1 MSQFPE
7 KEIVNCALISL
18 KHMRLLCN
26 NFAQEAGTNELF
38 MIANELYEEIGNMQR
53 ETYQFMLDESWLT
66 VSPQTAS
73 AIQKSASNLRTL
85 ADSIELD

>member
-26 NFAQEAGTNELF
+26 NFAQEAGTKELF
-38 MIANELYEEIGNMQR
+38 VLANELYEEIGDMQR
-53 ETYQFMLDESWLT
+53 ETYQFMLDENWLS
-66 VSPQTAS
+66 VSAQTSS
-73 AIQKSASNLRTL
+73 AIQKSASQLRTL
-85 ADSIELD
+85 ANSIELD